1 MWPLFPSNLSLLSD
15 SRCTAI
21 NFDEARELDRIF
33 GGRAKHKQ
41 SDLVE
46 QEGAMKETIEQ
57 YKQRIQNYA
66 AGKEPLKVQAKTAEK
81 IEKLIRRIPNAALR
95 KRPAPDKW
103 SVTEIIAHLEDAE
116 IVTSYRIRRILG
128 SPGTP
133 IEAYD
138 QEKWAEAE
146 NNAKR
151 DMHAALSVFKTLRAA
166 NLALLK
172 SLKPEQWKHFGMHAE
187 RGEESIERITE
198 MIAGHDINHLI
209 QIEGIL
215 GSGRK

>member
-1 MWPLFPSNLSLLSD
+1 MN
-15 SRCTAI
+15 
-21 NFDEARELDRIF
+21 
-33 GGRAKHKQ
+33 
-41 SDLVE
+41 
-46 QEGAMKETIEQ
+46 ETIEQ
-57 YKQRIQNYA
+57 YKQRIQSYA
-66 AGKEPLKVQAKTAEK
+66 AGKVPLKVQAKTAEK
-81 IEKLIRRIPNAALR
+81 IEKLIKRIPIAKLR

-103 SVTEIIAHLEDAE
+103 SITEIIAYLEDAE

-128 SPGTP
+128 APGTQ

-151 DMHAALSVFKTLRAA
+151 DPHAALAVFQTLRVA

-209 QIEGIL
+209 QIEAIL
-215 GSGRK
+215 GGGRK

>member
-1 MWPLFPSNLSLLSD
+1 
-15 SRCTAI
+15 
-21 NFDEARELDRIF
+21 
-33 GGRAKHKQ
+33 
-41 SDLVE
+41 
-46 QEGAMKETIEQ
+46 MKETIEQ

-81 IEKLIRRIPNAALR
+81 IEKLIKRIPNATLR
-95 KRPAPDKW
+95 KRPASDKW

-128 SPGTP
+128 APGTQ

-151 DMHAALSVFKTLRAA
+151 DTRAALGVFKALRAA
-166 NLALLK
+166 NIELLK
-172 SLKPEQWKHFGMHAE
+172 SLRPEQWKHSGMHAE

-209 QIEGIL
+209 QIERIL
-215 GSGRK
+215 ASQRK

>member
-1 MWPLFPSNLSLLSD
+1 MN
-15 SRCTAI
+15 
-21 NFDEARELDRIF
+21 
-33 GGRAKHKQ
+33 
-41 SDLVE
+41 
-46 QEGAMKETIEQ
+46 ETIEQ
-57 YKQRIQNYA
+57 YKQRIQSYA

-81 IEKLIRRIPNAALR
+81 IEKLIKRIPKSKLR

-103 SVTEIIAHLEDAE
+103 SITEIIAHLEDAE

-128 SPGTP
+128 APGTQ

-151 DMHAALSVFKTLRAA
+151 DSDAALGVFKTLRTA
-166 NLALLK
+166 NLKLLK
-172 SLKPEQWKHFGMHAE
+172 SLKPEQWNHFGIHSE

-198 MIAGHDINHLI
+198 MIAGHDINHML
-209 QIEGIL
+209 QIEAIL
-215 GSGRK
+215 AGGASRPR

>member
-1 MWPLFPSNLSLLSD
+1 
-15 SRCTAI
+15 
-21 NFDEARELDRIF
+21 
-33 GGRAKHKQ
+33 
-41 SDLVE
+41 
-46 QEGAMKETIEQ
+46 MKETIEQ

-66 AGKEPLKVQAKTAEK
+66 AGKKPLKVQAKTAEK
-81 IEKLIRRIPNAALR
+81 IEKLIRGVPNTTLR
-95 KRPAPDKW
+95 KRPEPDKW

-128 SPGTP
+128 APGTP

-146 NNAKR
+146 NNSKR
-151 DMHAALSVFKTLRAA
+151 DTHAALGVFKTLRAA

-172 SLKPEQWKHFGMHAE
+172 SLKPEQWKYSGMHAE

-198 MIAGHDINHLI
+198 MIAGHDINHLM

-215 GSGRK
+215 GSRRK

>member
-1 MWPLFPSNLSLLSD
+1 MN
-15 SRCTAI
+15 
-21 NFDEARELDRIF
+21 
-33 GGRAKHKQ
+33 
-41 SDLVE
+41 
-46 QEGAMKETIEQ
+46 ETIEQ
-57 YKQRIQNYA
+57 YKLRIQGYA
-66 AGKEPLKVQAKTAEK
+66 AGKEPLEVQAKTAEK
-81 IEKLIRRIPNAALR
+81 IEKLIKRMPNAKLR
-95 KRPAPDKW
+95 KRPAPDKC
-103 SVTEIIAHLEDAE
+103 SITEIIAHLEDAE

-128 SPGTP
+128 APGTQ

-146 NNAKR
+146 NNAKH
-151 DMHAALSVFKTLRAA
+151 DPHAALAVFQNLRVA

-209 QIEGIL
+209 QIDAIL
-215 GSGRK
+215 GGQRK